1 MKIMARQAFEYTKT
15 ILKKMSF
22 NPDLFQKELY
32 KAYDT
37 LVPHEI
43 EELNIWLKSY
53 LETKPEI
60 FDRMKLVK

>member
-1 MKIMARQAFEYTKT
+1 MARQAFEYTKT

-37 LVPHEI
+37 LLPHEI
-43 EELNIWLKSY
+43 EELNIYDNTDFGIL
-53 LETKPEI
+53 
-60 FDRMKLVK
+60 

>member
-1 MKIMARQAFEYTKT
+1 
-15 ILKKMSF
+15 MSF

-53 LETKPEI
+53 LETKPELY
-60 FDRMKLVK
+60 DRMKLVK